1 MDSLALVIPVLG
13 CAVMMAVMMWFMQRG
28 RGAPS
33 SDTAEAGQREELA
46 SLRGELASLQSEA
59 GDNLRSADPAGG

>member
-33 SDTAEAGQREELA
+33 THRAEAGGN
-46 SLRGELASLQSEA
+46 S
-59 GDNLRSADPAGG
+59 RSGDPAGG